1 MYHYGTRRLGLA
13 WATSELAGYI
23 GAGWKK
29 RCSGAS
35 RECLQSDWP
44 RHQQQPSAEAG
55 RSSGHLEFTT
65 ANRLA
70 SSVYWLWPCPTVTA
84 SRAPGVDGARAP
96 EVSPTWKGPTR
107 WRPHDALRTPELR
120 AGEDA
125 FVEHDAVPIVRCS
138 SVSERDAAPVERG
151 PRRRSGSAG
160 ERQDG
165 PHPFGHQS
173 IIDLMLTA

>member
-107 WRPHDALRTPELR
+107 WRPHDALRTPELP

-125 FVEHDAVPIVRCS
+125 FDEHAAVPIVRCS
-138 SVSERDAAPVERG
+138 SVCVTRRLPWSEEG
-151 PRRRSGSAG
+151 
-160 ERQDG
+160 QDG
-165 PHPFGHQS
+165 EAAALASGRMVHIRPAS
-173 IIDLMLTA
+173 IHH